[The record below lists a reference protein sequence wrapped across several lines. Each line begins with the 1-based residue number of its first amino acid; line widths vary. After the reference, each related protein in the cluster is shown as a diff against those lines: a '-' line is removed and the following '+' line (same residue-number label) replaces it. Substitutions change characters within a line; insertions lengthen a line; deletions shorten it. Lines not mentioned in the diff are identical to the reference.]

1 MKPDDR
7 PSDPPLPPPA
17 ATPLAGSRLDAI
29 ATQWS
34 LVRDAHAAGSPQ
46 SVVAARQGLVLRYN
60 RAIRRYVGGILRHDG
75 DADELA
81 QDVVVRLMKG
91 DFGGANPQ
99 RGRFRDLLKV
109 AVRNMTRN
117 HQARAGRRRPA
128 DVPLEDL
135 ASDDSPDPAWDAEWR
150 QAVLDLAWKA
160 LEAHERS
167 HPDPPSYSLL
177 RLRAEAPDATIAE
190 LADRLAARTGA
201 AVRPDTCR
209 QLLRRARL
217 RFSRGL
223 ADELRIGLTDPSPGR
238 VVEELAALGLL
249 EYVRDLL
256 PGGRA

>member
-1 MKPDDR
+1 MTPDDH
-7 PSDPPLPPPA
+7 PSDPPLPLPGSTPP
-17 ATPLAGSRLDAI
+17 PGSRLDAI

-34 LVRDAHAAGSPQ
+34 LVRDAHAAGAPQ
-46 SVVAARQGLVLRYN
+46 GATAARQALVLRYN

-81 QDVVVRLMKG
+81 QEVVVRLMKG
-91 DFGGANPQ
+91 DFGGADPR
-99 RGRFRDLLKV
+99 RGRFRDLLKA

-117 HQARAGRRRPA
+117 HQARAGRRRAA
-128 DVPLEDL
+128 DVPLEGL
-135 ASDDSPDPAWDAEWR
+135 AGDDAPDPAWDAEWR

-160 LEAHERS
+160 LEAHERA

-177 RLRAEAPDATIAE
+177 RLRAEDPDATIAE
-190 LADRLAARTGA
+190 LADRLGARAGA
-201 AVRPDTCR
+201 AVRPDACR

-217 RFSRGL
+217 RFGRCL
-223 ADELRIGLTDPSPGR
+223 ADELRAGLADPSPGR